1 MKFTIQKDEYD
12 LPDFAFIM
20 SQYEKITKLM
30 RDGVIRS
37 AQAVDGNG
45 VADAVA
51 KMAFGNKI
59 GAKFCK
65 HKPKEYFFTPGYG
78 EIVAE
83 IAEEDLS
90 ALDVAGVVYDK
101 IGKTLDNPQFECD
114 DEVISMEEA
123 LSAWSGTLEKVFLP
137 VPVWKTKKSRP
148 DFTIRKTFMYANIKW
163 QNLPYLFRYSQE
175 QTVSMIPLFRSRQQV
190 LIQRALYLKI

>member
-65 HKPKEYFFTPGYG
+65 
-78 EIVAE
+78 
-83 IAEEDLS
+83 
-90 ALDVAGVVYDK
+90 
-101 IGKTLDNPQFECD
+101 Q
-114 DEVISMEEA
+114 
-123 LSAWSGTLEKVFLP
+123 
-137 VPVWKTKKSRP
+137 
-148 DFTIRKTFMYANIKW
+148 
-163 QNLPYLFRYSQE
+163 
-175 QTVSMIPLFRSRQQV
+175 
-190 LIQRALYLKI
+190 